1 MKTIRYDIDAAGI
14 ATVTFDAP
22 DAPVNTMTQEWQD
35 DLAEV
40 AAQLVRDKEKIKG
53 VLLASAKSTFFAG
66 AALKYLLTLKAEDAA
81 PGFAGIEAT
90 KASYRKIETLG
101 RPVVALLNGAALGG
115 GWEVALAAHARF
127 ALDDAAIRFGMP
139 EVTLGLIP
147 GATGITKTVRQ
158 LGLLAAQPYL
168 LEGKL
173 FGPREAVELGWVD
186 GLGADVAELK
196 AQALAWIAE
205 HPDAQQPWDRR
216 DYRMPGGTPDQPKV
230 AAALSVAP
238 AMLLQKTRGLYPATE
253 AILETMVEGARVD
266 YDTATRIESRK
277 LAKVMVTQTAKNMI
291 QAFFFDLNAIKS
303 GKSRPA
309 GFAPWQ
315 PKKVGILGAGMM
327 GAGIAHANA
336 ARGIACVLKDVS
348 LEKANAG
355 IDAIRRIT
363 APQVAKGRMDAA
375 REAKLLALVTPAA
388 EAGALDGCDLVI
400 EAVFENRELKAAV
413 TREAEPMLAP
423 GGVFASNTSTLPIS
437 GLAKASKAPEHFVG
451 LHFFSPVHKM
461 RLVEIIRGAQTSD
474 ETIARAFDY
483 VAALGKTPIV
493 VNDSRGFFTSRVFG
507 TFVMEGAAMLAEGIP
522 APLVEHA
529 ALAAGMPVGPL
540 AVLDETS
547 LSLSV
552 HVMEQARADLA
563 AEGALVLAVDRR
575 AAGGAHGQGAE
586 ATGPCCR
593 WRLLRL
599 RAGTGQAA
607 VARAEATVRE
617 NVRSGRR
624 HRDAEAPLSLSPV
637 DRDGALP
644 GRGRADQYLRSQHRL
659 DLRHRLS
666 GVDGRCDP
674 VHRLGGQGAVHRPC
688 GGTGRHVRRT
698 VRHRSGSDAAHRL
711 KRCGAS
717 GYFNDRIHCTSCFAS
732 ASLTCGLAGIGTGPQ
747 TPAPPFITFCTS
759 RACASGWP
767 AYLAATSL

>member
-1 MKTIRYDIDAAGI
+1 MKTIRYEIDAGGI

-22 DAPVNTMTQEWQD
+22 DASVNTMTREWQG
-35 DLAEV
+35 DLAE
-40 AAQLVRDKEKIKG
+40 AAARLVRDKERIKG

-66 AALKYLLTLKAEDAA
+66 AALKHVLSLTAADAA
-81 PGFAGIEAT
+81 PGFAEIEAI

-101 RPVVALLNGAALGG
+101 RPVVAILNGAALGG

-147 GATGITKTVRQ
+147 GATGITKTVRK
-158 LGLLAAQPYL
+158 LGLVAAQPYL
-168 LEGKL
+168 VEGKL

-186 GLGADVAELK
+186 GLGHSVDELQ
-196 AQALAWIAE
+196 AQALEWIAA
-205 HPDAQQPWDRR
+205 HPDAQQPWDQR

-230 AAALSVAP
+230 AGALSVAP
-238 AMLLQKTRGLYPATE
+238 AMLLKKTRGLYPAAE
-253 AILETMVEGARVD
+253 AILETMVEGAQVD

-303 GKSRPA
+303 GQARPA
-309 GFAPWQ
+309 GFATWKA
-315 PKKVGILGAGMM
+315 KKVGVLGAGMM

-348 LEKANAG
+348 LDKANAG

-388 EAGALDGCDLVI
+388 EARALDGCDLII
-400 EAVFENRELKAAV
+400 EAVFAKRELKAAV

-423 GGVFASNTSTLPIS
+423 EGVFASNTSTLPIS
-437 GLAKASKAPEHFVG
+437 GLALASQAPERFVG

-461 RLVEIIRGAQTSD
+461 RLVEIIRGAKTSD

-493 VNDSRGFFTSRVFG
+493 VNDARGFFTSRVFG
-507 TFVMEGAAMLAEGIP
+507 TFVMEGVAMLAEGIP
-522 APLVEHA
+522 APLIEHA

-547 LSLSV
+547 LALSV
-552 HVMEQARADLA
+552 HVMEQTRADLA
-563 AEGALVLAVDRR
+563 AEGKTFEPSAGQRLLERMVKELKRPGR
-575 AAGGAHGQGAE
+575 AGGAGFYDYPAGQTKRLWPGLTSMFEGEGSGSADLETLKRRFLYRQSIETARCFAEGVLRSVYEANIGSIFGIGFPAWTGGAMQFIVAE
-586 ATGPCCR
+586 GR
-593 WRLLRL
+593 DRFL
-599 RAGTGQAA
+599 
-607 VARAEATVRE
+607 ARADE
-617 NVRSGRR
+617 
-624 HRDAEAPLSLSPV
+624 
-637 DRDGALP
+637 
-644 GRGRADQYLRSQHRL
+644 
-659 DLRHRLS
+659 
-666 GVDGRCDP
+666 
-674 VHRLGGQGAVHRPC
+674 
-688 GGTGRHVRRT
+688 
-698 VRHRSGSDAAHRL
+698 
-711 KRCGAS
+711 
-717 GYFNDRIHCTSCFAS
+717 
-732 ASLTCGLAGIGTGPQ
+732 LAGRFGERFKIA
-747 TPAPPFITFCTS
+747 PAV
-759 RACASGWP
+759 RAAIPG
-767 AYLAATSL
+767 